1 MATVFSTTPIHPD
14 QADRL
19 SEAGH
24 RLVVHGKPP
33 IDRPRLLE
41 AIGDADALLSLLG
54 DRIDE
59 EVLRA
64 GRSLRIVANIAV
76 GYENVDVEAARD
88 LGIVV
93 TNTPDVLTE
102 ATADQ
107 TFALLL
113 AAARRMP
120 EADASVRAGRFPAWR
135 LDQPL
140 LGLDVSGKTLGILGT
155 GRIGSAVARRG
166 RLGFGMRVLYHSR
179 TRREKLE
186 KEIEA
191 EFVSLERLLAES
203 DFLWI
208 HVPGTEETRH
218 LIDAD
223 ALARMKPTAVLVNA
237 ARGSVVDEEALADAL
252 EAGTIAGAG
261 LDVFERE
268 PEVCPKLL
276 GLTEHV
282 ALAPHLG
289 SATRDTRHAMVR
301 LAVDNV
307 LAVLGGSAPI
317 TPVGVGIPPS

>member
-1 MATVFSTTPIHPD
+1 MSNVFSTTPLFAG
-14 QADRL
+14 QAQRIVD
-19 SEAGH
+19 AGH
-24 RLVVHGKPP
+24 DLRGSDAKV
-33 IDRPRLLE
+33 RMPRREILAGIVDAEGLLC
-41 AIGDADALLSLLG
+41 LLG

-76 GYENVDVEAARD
+76 GHENVDVDAARR
-88 LGIVV
+88 LGITV

-102 ATADQ
+102 ATADM

-113 AAARRMP
+113 AAARRIP
-120 EADASVRAGRFPAWR
+120 EADASVRAGRFPTWR

-140 LGLDVSGKTLGILGT
+140 LGLDVHGKTLGILGM

-166 RLGFGMRVLYHSR
+166 RLGFGMHVLYHSR
-179 TRREKLE
+179 TRREELE
-186 KEIEA
+186 REIGA
-191 EFVSLERLLAES
+191 ELVSFERLLEES
-203 DFLWI
+203 DFLCV

-223 ALARMKPTAVLVNA
+223 ALARMKPSAVLVNA
-237 ARGSVVDEEALADAL
+237 ARGPVVDEEALADAL

-268 PEVCPKLL
+268 PEVHPKILAL
-276 GLTEHV
+276 SERV
-282 ALAPHLG
+282 VLAPHLG
-289 SATRDTRHAMVR
+289 SATRETRHAMVR

-307 LAVLGGSAPI
+307 LAVLAGQNPI
-317 TPVGVGIPPS
+317 TPVN